1 LNLGLTNVVYSSL
14 AYAELYITLA
24 KLVRSFDMELF
35 ETTSEDLET
44 YHIRLTPYPR
54 KGHGEVKVRVTEKC
68 V

>member
-1 LNLGLTNVVYSSL
+1 M
-14 AYAELYITLA
+14 YITLT

-35 ETTSEDLET
+35 ETTSEDVET

-54 KGHGEVKVRVTEKC
+54 KGQGEVKVRVTEKC